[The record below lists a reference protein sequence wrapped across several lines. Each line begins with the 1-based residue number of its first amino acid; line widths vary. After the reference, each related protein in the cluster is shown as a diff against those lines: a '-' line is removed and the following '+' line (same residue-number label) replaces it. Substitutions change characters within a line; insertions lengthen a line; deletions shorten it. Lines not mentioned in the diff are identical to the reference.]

1 MPNNPYSEQY
11 NSMARPTRTLLTAF
25 AALTSGLTLGVAVI
39 VLPQLYE
46 VTIAEKA
53 LACIPANVNEPDVRA
68 TSEQRA
74 CLAEVMT
81 DALRTD
87 QIANIMPALEEYDK
101 RAQST
106 CHSAG
111 HDAGIAAYNAEKE
124 KWIAIIQ
131 RSAQLICNSA
141 LLHGVFTA
149 AGASELTENQWE
161 FILNWCDT
169 LNPLKEKIANC
180 GDAIGHAAWD
190 QFKEAKKS
198 VLMCEKLSTE
208 LWRSECSEG
217 VLMQRYAPVVS
228 DSPEEELPENLTTL
242 CDHVDRND
250 NSGIRRGC
258 MRGIGYVLAASVLQ
272 NGWDSGQGIKD
283 EDVNAALIVCSTY
296 STADQRFC
304 EERFMESFVDVLTKE
319 TYQTASTEYCP
330 LTKTLNEKCEE
341 ILSRKFTGSRNP

>member
-1 MPNNPYSEQY
+1 
-11 NSMARPTRTLLTAF
+11 MARPTRTVLTAF
-25 AALTSGLTLGVAVI
+25 AALVSGLTLGAAVI

-46 VTIAEKA
+46 LTLSEKA

-87 QIANIMPALEEYDK
+87 QVASIMPALEEYDK

-106 CHSAG
+106 CHAAG
-111 HDAGIAAYNAEKE
+111 HDAGIAAYKAEE
-124 KWIAIIQ
+124 DKWIAIIQ

-149 AGASELTENQWE
+149 AGVGGLTENQWD
-161 FILNWCDT
+161 FVLNWCDT
-169 LNPLKEKIANC
+169 LNPLKDKIANC

-190 QFKEAKKS
+190 QFKEPKRS
-198 VLMCEKLSTE
+198 VLICEKLSTE

-228 DSPEEELPENLTTL
+228 ESPGEELPENLTTL
-242 CDHVDRND
+242 CDHTDQGDDTGV
-250 NSGIRRGC
+250 RRGC
-258 MRGIGYVLAASVLQ
+258 MRGIGYILSANVLR
-272 NGWDSGQGIKD
+272 NGWDSDQGIQQGK
-283 EDVNAALIVCSTY
+283 VIAALAVCSSY
-296 STADQRFC
+296 SFKDQRFC
-304 EERFMESFVDVLTKE
+304 EERFMESIVDILTPA
-319 TYQTASTEYCP
+319 TYQAATAQYCP

-341 ILSRKFTGSRNP
+341 ILSRKFTGSRTP